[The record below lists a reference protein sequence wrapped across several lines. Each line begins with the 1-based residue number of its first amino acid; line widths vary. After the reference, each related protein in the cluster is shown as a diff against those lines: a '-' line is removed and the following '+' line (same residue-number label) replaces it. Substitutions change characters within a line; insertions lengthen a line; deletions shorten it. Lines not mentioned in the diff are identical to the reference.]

1 MTYRDLLAQLS
12 ALTPEQLDSELQVL
26 TSEGAV
32 TGRLEVKVADGT
44 DWLLPKGSIYIDA

>member
-1 MTYRDLLAQLS
+1 MTFRDLLAQLS

-32 TGRLEVKVADGT
+32 TGRLQVEVADGT
-44 DWLLPKGSIYIDA
+44 DWLLPKGTLYIDT